1 MRIRRRRNNLGTQSA
16 TRQAVVDIAIFGGGI
31 AGLWLLARLRNAGFS
46 AVLLETGALGG
57 IQTIA
62 SQGIIHGGTKYALTG
77 NLSESATA
85 IGDMPRLWREC
96 LAGTGELNLETV
108 RVLSD
113 HQYLWST
120 HNIISR
126 MAGFF
131 ASKAMRSRMQP
142 VADADLPFPFRDQGF
157 EGRLYR
163 LDEPVLDT
171 ASLIAELVRQQ
182 GEHCYRIDG
191 EKAILAVDDAG
202 TGAVLTLDGGVRLQ
216 AKRLILAAGA
226 GNQTLLAQLGR
237 AGPEMQR
244 RPLHMVMARGRLPLL
259 YGHCLG
265 SSTTPRITVTSYP
278 AGEQEESVWY
288 IGGQLA
294 ESGVERSEREQIAT
308 AKSEL
313 RALLPWI
320 DISRVAWASM
330 RIDRA
335 EHKTSGGRRPDSFYV
350 RSERGVVTV
359 WPTKLAF
366 APRLAQEVLS
376 RFQAEGVLSGASDT
390 TPLAS
395 LQRPPLARFPW
406 EEVQCWS

>member
-1 MRIRRRRNNLGTQSA
+1 M
-16 TRQAVVDIAIFGGGI
+16 VDIAIFGGGI
-31 AGLWLLARLRNAGFS
+31 AGLWLLARLRKAGFS

-77 NLSESATA
+77 NLSESAAA
-85 IGDMPRLWREC
+85 IGDMPGLWREC

-126 MAGFF
+126 VAGFF
-131 ASKAMRSRMQP
+131 ASKAMRSRMAP
-142 VADADLPFPFRDQGF
+142 VAGADLPPPFRDRGF
-157 EGRLYR
+157 DGRLYR

-171 ASLIAELVRQQ
+171 ASLVAELVRQQ
-182 GEHCYRIDG
+182 GEYCYRIDG
-191 EKAILAVDDAG
+191 ERTLLTVEDGGAR
-202 TGAVLTLDGGVRLQ
+202 AVLTLDGGVRLQ
-216 AKRLILAAGA
+216 TKRLILAAGA
-226 GNQTLLAQLGR
+226 GNQALLTQLGR

-244 RPLHMVMARGRLPLL
+244 RPLHMVMARGQLPTL

-265 SSTTPRITVTSYP
+265 SSATPRITVTSYP
-278 AGEQEESVWY
+278 AGEQEETVWY

-294 ESGVERSEREQIAT
+294 ESGAERSEQEQIAV
-308 AKSEL
+308 ARNEL
-313 RALLPWI
+313 RELLPWI
-320 DISRVAWASM
+320 DFSRVAWASF
-330 RIDRA
+330 RVDRA
-335 EHKTSGGRRPDSFYV
+335 ERKTPGGRRPDSFYIG
-350 RSERGVVTV
+350 SERGVVTV

-366 APRLAQEVLS
+366 APRLAQELLF
-376 RFQAEGVLSGASDT
+376 RFQAEGLASGENDVA
-390 TPLAS
+390 PLAG
-395 LQRPPLARFPW
+395 LQRPPLARYPW